1 MLVTVSLDSKNIV
14 MMMMVMTLTM
24 TMTMTLTLTLT
35 LMMTMAMMMK
45 MIYGLGGKTEAANQS
60 SDCRL

>member
-24 TMTMTLTLTLT
+24 TMTMTLTLT
-35 LMMTMAMMMK
+35 MTIAMMMK

>member
-24 TMTMTLTLTLT
+24 TMTMTLTLT
-35 LMMTMAMMMK
+35 MTMAMMMK